1 MRSPIAAA
9 LQLAVIVSLTLAA
22 CQSSGA
28 GASPSTKALA
38 STARESP
45 RQTATETPLPLVAHR
60 PSDISTDGTCEEGH
74 DCLGRLK
81 AGTLYQSKVFK
92 PRFSFKVPSN
102 DWENLSETGGTI
114 QLLPIDAPGDAIW
127 FFTDPGATAPDGK
140 PAAGVGDTV
149 SDLSKWLASNPLLHV
164 TPPKAVTVGG
174 LKGVTM
180 DITIAAGAVS
190 HYGDCPV
197 QTCVAIF
204 KGVDPSKFPTWSWDW
219 GLAGLEAQRLYL
231 LSSPDG
237 VVAVFV
243 NSLDGKTFDAM
254 TTAASQII
262 GTLKFG

>member
-1 MRSPIAAA
+1 MRSPVSPA

-28 GASPSTKALA
+28 SSSPSPSTLA

-60 PSDISTDGTCEEGH
+60 PSDIPTDGTCEKGD
-74 DCLGRLK
+74 DCLGRLT

-92 PRFSFKVPSN
+92 PRLTFKVPSN
-102 DWENLSETGGTI
+102 NWENLSETGGTF
-114 QLLPIDAPGDAIW
+114 QLLPINAPGDGIW
-127 FFTDPGATAPDGK
+127 FFMDPGATAPDGK
-140 PAAGVGDTV
+140 PAAGAGDTV
-149 SDLSKWLASNPLLHV
+149 SDLSKWLASHPLLHV
-164 TPPKAVTVGG
+164 TPPKAATVGG
-174 LKGVTM
+174 LSGVTM

-204 KGVDPSKFPTWSWDW
+204 RGVDPSKFPTWSWDW
-219 GLAGLEAQRLYL
+219 GLGGPETQRLYL

-237 VVAVFV
+237 VLALFV
-243 NSLDGKTFDAM
+243 DSFDGKTFDAM

>member
-60 PSDISTDGTCEEGH
+60 PSDIPTDGTCEEGH

-149 SDLSKWLASNPLLHV
+149 SDLSKWLALESAPARYPAEGGHGRRAQGSDDG
-164 TPPKAVTVGG
+164 TSPSPPA
-174 LKGVTM
+174 
-180 DITIAAGAVS
+180 
-190 HYGDCPV
+190 
-197 QTCVAIF
+197 
-204 KGVDPSKFPTWSWDW
+204 PS
-219 GLAGLEAQRLYL
+219 A
-231 LSSPDG
+231 
-237 VVAVFV
+237 
-243 NSLDGKTFDAM
+243 
-254 TTAASQII
+254 TTAIAPSRPASRSSRESILPNSRRGR
-262 GTLKFG
+262 GTGDWQVWRHSVSTC